1 MNLEGVTKG
10 SMKRSR
16 CEVREKGRNEE
27 YAAAS
32 FIQRANGLPIYKCR
46 NGQFSHHP
54 LRSSNN
60 GSVSPA
66 PASRWR
72 KKDGRRGKKR
82 ERKSGARGTRPRPWG
97 RSCIAVHQPRN
108 IQHRQTD
115 KTRHLATCLPGL
127 TIDQR
132 RMQRN
137 KNK

>member
-1 MNLEGVTKG
+1 MRCPGRRRCIDKKGYGYMNLEGVTKR

-32 FIQRANGLPIYKCR
+32 SIQRANGLPIYKCR

-72 KKDGRRGKKR
+72 KKDGRRGKKGK
-82 ERKSGARGTRPRPWG
+82 ERAERGERGPDLGVGP
-97 RSCIAVHQPRN
+97 A
-108 IQHRQTD
+108 
-115 KTRHLATCLPGL
+115 
-127 TIDQR
+127 
-132 RMQRN
+132 
-137 KNK
+137 